1 VKLEEAIRFTLLRQR
16 VVLVHLLRGDF
27 LVEVVEIMEP
37 RRVVAETV
45 QRDFAGARA
54 ERHDDAGE
62 TAGRFELSSVDPIP
76 DVTPEFWV
84 ERALDLHFFLVLQVF
99 FLLVLGKVAERFL
112 VAGGEDEHFVLRFS
126 ETEVVYVLNA
136 DGGLFADVL
145 FVTFRRRG
153 VEADDGVVAIDF

>member
-1 VKLEEAIRFTLLRQR
+1 MKLEETIRFALLRQR

-62 TAGRFELSSVDPIP
+62 TAGGISAKL
-76 DVTPEFWV
+76 
-84 ERALDLHFFLVLQVF
+84 
-99 FLLVLGKVAERFL
+99 
-112 VAGGEDEHFVLRFS
+112 S
-126 ETEVVYVLNA
+126 ETLFRQTRI
-136 DGGLFADVL
+136 GLQQEMRSRCISEDL
-145 FVTFRRRG
+145 Q
-153 VEADDGVVAIDF
+153 